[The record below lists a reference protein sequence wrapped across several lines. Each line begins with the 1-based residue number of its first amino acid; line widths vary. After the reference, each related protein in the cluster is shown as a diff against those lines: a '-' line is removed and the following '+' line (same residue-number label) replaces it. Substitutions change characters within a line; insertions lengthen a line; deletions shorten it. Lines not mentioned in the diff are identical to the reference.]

1 MQDSKSTHYRIEK
14 FKKEHFDK
22 FDIRKEILSE
32 VLFFKESKYLQ
43 ELWQYKLPVLTLFYK
58 NKPILIYGMQNA
70 GTGTYFPMAYA
81 GRGIDKHKF
90 AVIRCIYDYVDRFVG
105 NDVRRFEASVDALDK
120 KANRF
125 VKFFGME
132 PIGIRRQATLDGND
146 QIIYERLWRK

>member
-1 MQDSKSTHYRIEK
+1 MPDLKSTLYRIEK
-14 FKKEHFDK
+14 FNAEHIDTFDV
-22 FDIRKEILSE
+22 REEIYSE
-32 VLFFKESKYLQ
+32 ILFFKKNKDLQ
-43 ELWQYKLPVLTLFYK
+43 ALWQYKLPILTLFYK
-58 NKPILIYGMQNA
+58 DKPILIYGMQSA

-81 GRGIDKHKF
+81 GKGIDKHKF
-90 AVIRCIYDYVDRFVG
+90 AVVRCIYDYADKFVG

-125 VKFFGME
+125 VRFFGME